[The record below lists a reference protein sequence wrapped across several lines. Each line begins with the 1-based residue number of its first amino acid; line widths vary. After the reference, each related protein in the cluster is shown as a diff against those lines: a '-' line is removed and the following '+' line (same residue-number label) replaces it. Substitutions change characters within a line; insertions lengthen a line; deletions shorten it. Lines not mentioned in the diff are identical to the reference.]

1 MIRINNANNISISRP
16 CRECLYLMK
25 DVGIRRVYYTGNDN
39 ELICENVIDMISIH
53 ISSVS
58 LNIHTNIVISDKVG
72 RCNFYRNMLI
82 DAIKSYKI
90 IKIINL
96 QYFIKYNF
104 TVIFPTYK
112 YLLKKLNN
120 NNYNI
125 LFYDENDE
133 LIISIPVLLY
143 I

>member
-1 MIRINNANNISISRP
+1 
-16 CRECLYLMK
+16 MK